1 MSVPPLPRHLALL
14 APLAALLLCACA
26 QRTALDLS
34 SPQASVHVQLSPFA
48 LELRGADG
56 KPRLTTLGGGGASA
70 ADPYGGPASAIDAPR
85 YQQQIL
91 SGWDGYQEGVSAWT
105 HATAATVTRTGG
117 RSASLHLSGG
127 GESSD
132 LEIAIDGA
140 AVHLTLVTRAI
151 DHNKLSLAFAL
162 PDDEQFFG
170 LGERFTRVNH
180 RGLSL
185 YNWAEEGGL
194 GAGEATPAGPKNPY
208 PNGPSMTYFPVPF
221 LLSSRGYGLRL
232 HGSERSEFHLGS
244 ERTGAFRVAIAAATL
259 ELTVWLHDDPL
270 ASLDDFTAAVGRPP
284 IPAPW
289 AFGPHREVGLGDQ
302 IGGVDEWRLLRQRHV
317 PTTMLDDNVHFL
329 PARSE
334 AGREGA
340 LTAWTTATHAA
351 GYKVLGYYTP
361 YVSLSLASAAGD
373 LAEGT
378 LRGVFVRDAAGGTL
392 RVFFSSGS
400 PQDLATIDLTN
411 PDGVIFFQALLSR
424 ALGLGYDGWMHD
436 FGEYLPH
443 DARMHDGRSGAQ
455 VHNEFPLLSVQAAA
469 ALLDRERPNDAV
481 FFARSGWAGS
491 GGVAPMIWSGDPEA
505 SFDPVQ
511 GLPANLR
518 AGLNLSMSGAPYWG
532 SDVGGYKCLA
542 SDPNDKE
549 MYLRWAALGAVSP
562 LMLNDTACAAIGSRK
577 QKWSLWSDEETIATY
592 AAHARLHTRLQP
604 YFLALAALAH
614 ATGRPLLVH
623 PFLLFPAR
631 PEAWAV
637 EDAFFLGAA
646 LYAAPVVARGD
657 RSKIVWL
664 PPGRYVDL
672 RDDSLHEGDQTVV
685 LPAPLGELPLLL
697 VAGQLL
703 PLLDASVETLAPA
716 TDPNVVT
723 AAQVADRL
731 DVRAALAPGQ
741 AATLTLLDGTVLRAE
756 RRSGAGADAG
766 NPDGVAVAAEVAL
779 AGCSRCFL
787 EGVAGPQQLPRL
799 RANGALAAQDRVT
812 LRDLVLST
820 SGPSARRV
828 RWDVLRLPSL

>member
-1 MSVPPLPRHLALL
+1 MLRRTSPLVPQLALL
-14 APLAALLLCACA
+14 LLSACT
-26 QRTALDLS
+26 QRTSVDLS
-34 SPQASVHVQLSPFA
+34 SAQASVHIRLDPFTF
-48 LELRGADG
+48 EVRGQAG
-56 KPRLTTLGGGGASA
+56 QPRLTSLSGSGATA
-70 ADPYGGPASAIDAPR
+70 TDPYGGPGSAVDTPR
-85 YQQQIL
+85 YQQQVL
-91 SGWDGYQEGVSAWT
+91 SGWDGYREGVSAWS
-105 HATAATVTRTGG
+105 HATSATVTKSDG

-127 GESSD
+127 GADSD
-132 LEIAIDGA
+132 LSIALDGA
-140 AVHLTLVTRAI
+140 AVHLTLVARAL
-151 DHNKLSLAFAL
+151 DRGQRHDKSALSFSL
-162 PDDEQFFG
+162 PPDEQFFG

-194 GAGEATPAGPKNPY
+194 GAGEATPAGPRNPY

-232 HGSERSEFHLGS
+232 HGSDRSELHLGS
-244 ERTGAFRVAIAAATL
+244 ERPDALRVAISSATL
-259 ELTVWLHDDPL
+259 ELTIWLYDDPL
-270 ASLDDFTAAVGRPP
+270 ASLDAFTAAVGRPP

-289 AFGPHREVGLGDQ
+289 AFGPHREVGPGDQ
-302 IGGVDEWRLLRQRHV
+302 IDGVDEWRLLRQRHV

-334 AGREGA
+334 AGREDA
-340 LTAWTTATHAA
+340 LRAWTGVAHAA
-351 GYKVLGYYTP
+351 GFKVLGYYTP
-361 YVSLSLASAAGD
+361 YVSLTLPSAGAD
-373 LAEGT
+373 RAEGDR
-378 LRGVFVRDAAGGTL
+378 RGVFVQDAAGATL

-400 PQDLATIDLTN
+400 PQELATIDLTN
-411 PDGVIFFQALLSR
+411 PDGVTFFQSLLSR
-424 ALGLGYDGWMHD
+424 SLDLGYDGWMHD

-455 VHNEFPLLSVQAAA
+455 VHNEFPLLSVRAAA
-469 ALLDRERPNDAV
+469 ALLDRERPDDSV

-562 LMLNDTACAAIGSRK
+562 LMLNDTACTAIGARK
-577 QKWSLWSDEETIATY
+577 QKWSLWSDGETTAAY
-592 AAHARLHTRLQP
+592 AAFARLHTRLQP
-604 YFLALAALAH
+604 YFLALARQAH
-614 ATGRPLLVH
+614 ATGRPLMLH
-623 PFLLFPAR
+623 PFLLFPRR

-637 EDAFFLGAA
+637 DDAFFLGAA

-657 RSKIVWL
+657 RTKTVWL

-672 RDDSLHEGDQTVV
+672 RDLSLHQGDATVI
-685 LPAPLGELPLLL
+685 LPAPLTELPLLL

-703 PLLDASVETLAPA
+703 PLLDPSVETLAPA
-716 TDPNVVT
+716 TDPGVVS
-723 AAQVADRL
+723 AASVSDRL
-731 DVRAALAPGQ
+731 DVQVALAPGQ
-741 AATLTLLDGTVLRAE
+741 TASLTLLDGTVLRAE
-756 RRSGAGADAG
+756 RRAGPGADAG
-766 NPDGVAVAAEVAL
+766 NPDALAAVAEVAL
-779 AGCSRCFL
+779 AECSRCFL
-787 EGVAGPQQLPRL
+787 EGPAGPQQLPRV
-799 RANGALAAQDRVT
+799 RANGALAAQDQVAI
-812 LRDLVLST
+812 RDLVLST
-820 SGPSARRV
+820 TGPAKRRI
-828 RWDVLRLPSL
+828 RWEALRLP